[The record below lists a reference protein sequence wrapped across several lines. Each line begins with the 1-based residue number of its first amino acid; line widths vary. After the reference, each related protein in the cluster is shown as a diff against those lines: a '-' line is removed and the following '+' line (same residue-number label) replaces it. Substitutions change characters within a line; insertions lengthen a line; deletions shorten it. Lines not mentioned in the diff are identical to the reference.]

1 MILEGQI
8 GLAGC
13 GEGPHGAAT
22 AAAATAATAAA
33 ASASA
38 AAAAAAATAAA
49 PPYELPAQAALDI
62 ADASFYFGQP
72 LQPATAQLQV
82 VFDMMDEDR
91 MSRGVSLG
99 QCINA
104 LTTQQQECEARFPAW
119 ALFLEYELYRLG
131 MEMDAA
137 TYLRD
142 NTWGDELGYDH

>member
-1 MILEGQI
+1 MEQQQQQQLVLPPQS
-8 GLAGC
+8 
-13 GEGPHGAAT
+13 PPPPP
-22 AAAATAATAAA
+22 
-33 ASASA
+33 
-38 AAAAAAATAAA
+38 
-49 PPYELPAQAALDI
+49 PPYVVPAQAEVDI

-99 QCINA
+99 QWINA
-104 LTTQQQECEARFPAW
+104 LTTQQQECAARFPAW
-119 ALFLEYELYRLG
+119 ALFLDYELYRLR